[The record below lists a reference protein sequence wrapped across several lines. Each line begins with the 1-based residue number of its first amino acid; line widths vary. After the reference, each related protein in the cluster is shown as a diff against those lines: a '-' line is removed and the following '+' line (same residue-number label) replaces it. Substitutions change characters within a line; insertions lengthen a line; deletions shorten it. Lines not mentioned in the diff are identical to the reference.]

1 MSKKKAEKT
10 YLGIG
15 AFVIARKLKDQEKTS
30 DAGILLLGG
39 QTALK
44 RAEARSWDSEPC
56 SNDRASDAL
65 RCLNVIRDDDDSK
78 FLEVL
83 YLEQHAIPIEGD
95 MIAIPAEAIVAVYAD
110 VEV

>member
-30 DAGILLLGG
+30 DAGILLVGS

-44 RAEARSWDSEPC
+44 RAEARSWDAAPC

-65 RCLNVIRDDDDSK
+65 RLLNELRGHDDSK

-83 YLEQHAIPIEGD
+83 YLEQHAIPVEGD
-95 MIAIPAEAIVAVYAD
+95 TIAIPAEAIVAIYAD
-110 VEV
+110 VEA